1 MTCQLQ
7 YCNPVGNWNFQ
18 SLTLKICIKDHCS
31 YWHNIQSSHAFRKEV
46 FCLLQIS
53 FMFIVHKILLFVSD
67 FSFVIRSVIDLK
79 VNKPIKW
86 LNSVLYFLHFL
97 TSYTLDQISFDTSFI
112 LVIYRNFMLGYD
124 YLVTNSTLW
133 NFYTVFF
140 WPHYTWVHSLFNDM
154 FIREVPLAY
163 FSQEAT

>member
-7 YCNPVGNWNFQ
+7 YCNLVGNWNFQ

-31 YWHNIQSSHAFRKEV
+31 YWHNIQSSHAFRKVV

-86 LNSVLYFLHFL
+86 LNLVLYFLHFL
-97 TSYTLDQISFDTSFI
+97 TRYIMDQVSFDNSGHLEECSI
-112 LVIYRNFMLGYD
+112 RLWLLGYQFQ
-124 YLVTNSTLW
+124 YVELLEY
-133 NFYTVFF
+133 FC
-140 WPHYTWVHSLFNDM
+140 PHSLHFS
-154 FIREVPLAY
+154 PLPFQWHVY
-163 FSQEAT
+163 